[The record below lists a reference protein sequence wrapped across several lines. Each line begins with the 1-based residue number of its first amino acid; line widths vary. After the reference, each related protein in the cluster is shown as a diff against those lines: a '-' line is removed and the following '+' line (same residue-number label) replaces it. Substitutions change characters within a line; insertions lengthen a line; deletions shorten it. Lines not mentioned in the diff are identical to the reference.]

1 MTSTFTPTDAGSAAV
16 APPNAPS
23 GQDTAALSG
32 QVHSGH
38 ASPGHAQ
45 SGHAPSGSSVPGAAG
60 PQSRWTRYAFGSQP
74 RWVRPSAAGLLVA
87 TAVLYLWNL
96 AATGYG
102 NSFYAAAIQAG
113 TKDWTAFLF
122 GSLDAGNAITVDKP
136 PAALW
141 IPALAGRI
149 FGFSSLSMLV
159 PEALMGVAA
168 VGILYLT
175 VKRIS
180 GPGAGLLAGGALA
193 LTPVAALMFKFNN
206 PDAMLT
212 LCLVLAA
219 YFTTRAIER
228 AGWKWLVAAGA
239 VVGLA
244 FLTKMLQGFLIVPA
258 LGVAYLWAA
267 PTTLGRRLLHL
278 LGALG
283 GIVVVAGS
291 YVALFQLTPASARPY
306 MAGSTTNS
314 FLELTFGYNGLSRIT
329 GSGEGMPGGVADA
342 PGAGGVAGGF
352 GGGNGGF
359 GGAAGLLR
367 MFGTSFGGEV
377 SWLLPAALVLLAA
390 GLWFTRREVR
400 TSRTRAALILWGG
413 WLLVTAGVFSFMS
426 GIVHPYY
433 AVALAPAIAAL
444 VGIGSAELW
453 RGRAYWPARIVLAGV
468 ILGSS
473 IWSMVLLGR
482 DASWLP
488 WLGIV
493 TVVLGVLAA
502 AAIVLRLDSLG
513 TAGRFRHAGAAAVV
527 VVSLLAGGAGTGA
540 WTLATAAAAHSGSIP
555 TSGPAGSSAGGFG
568 NRAAGFPDG
577 AFRGDRSGTG
587 AATDGA
593 AAGPGRTDPGAA
605 AGSGGAGGPGGAAG
619 PGGEGSAD
627 SAVTALLS
635 ATTTKWS
642 AIVSG
647 ATQAASLELATNTSV
662 IALGGWNG
670 GDPYP
675 TLAQFQDLVSK
686 GQIGYFI
693 AGGGMGGGGMG
704 GGAIGGRGGNSEV
717 AAWVQANFQA
727 QTVGNSTVYALTK

>member
-1 MTSTFTPTDAGSAAV
+1 MTSTITPASTGPAGTDSPAAV
-16 APPNAPS
+16 GTTQSPQGRHSTGPS
-23 GQDTAALSG
+23 TPDATP
-32 QVHSGH
+32 H
-38 ASPGHAQ
+38 
-45 SGHAPSGSSVPGAAG
+45 
-60 PQSRWTRYAFGSQP
+60 WTRYAFGRQP

-87 TAVLYLWNL
+87 TAFLYLWNL

-136 PAALW
+136 PASLW

-149 FGFSSLSMLV
+149 FGFSPLSMLV

-168 VGILYLT
+168 VGFLYLT
-175 VKRIS
+175 VKRVS

-193 LTPVAALMFKFNN
+193 LTPVAALMFRFNN

-244 FLTKMLQGFLIVPA
+244 FLSKMLQGFLIVPG
-258 LGVAYLWAA
+258 LGLAYLWAA
-267 PTTLGRRLLHL
+267 PTLLRRRLLHL
-278 LGALG
+278 LGALA
-283 GIVVVAGS
+283 GIAVVAGS

-306 MAGSTTNS
+306 MAGSQTNS

-329 GSGEGMPGGVADA
+329 GSGEGTPGGG
-342 PGAGGVAGGF
+342 GAGAPAGGLGAF
-352 GGGNGGF
+352 GGGGGGNSGF
-359 GGAAGLLR
+359 GGAAGLSR
-367 MFGTSFGGEV
+367 MFGTSFGAEV
-377 SWLLPAALVLLAA
+377 SWLLPAALILLAA
-390 GLWFTRREVR
+390 GLWFTRREAR
-400 TSRTRAALILWGG
+400 ASRTRAALILWGG

-444 VGIGSAELW
+444 VGIGSVELW
-453 RGRAYWPARIVLAGV
+453 RGRGYWPARIVLAMV

-473 IWSMVLLGR
+473 AWSAVLLGR

-488 WLGIV
+488 WLRIV
-493 TVVLGVLAA
+493 IVVLGVVAA
-502 AAIVLRLDSLG
+502 AAILLRLDSLRP
-513 TAGRFRHAGAAAVV
+513 AGRFRNAAAAAVV
-527 VVSLLAGGAGTGA
+527 VVSLLAGGLGTAA
-540 WTLATAAAAHSGSIP
+540 WTLATAATAHSGSIP
-555 TSGPAGSSAGGFG
+555 TSGPSGSAMGGSGNRAGGFG
-568 NRAAGFPDG
+568 AAGG
-577 AFRGDRSGTG
+577 AGQ
-587 AATDGA
+587 
-593 AAGPGRTDPGAA
+593 
-605 AGSGGAGGPGGAAG
+605 AGGPGSEGTADAG
-619 PGGEGSAD
+619 L
-627 SAVTALLS
+627 TALLTS
-635 ATTTKWS
+635 TTTKWS

-647 ATQAASLELATNTSV
+647 ATQAASLELATNTNV

-675 TLAQFQDLVSK
+675 TLAQFQDMVAK
-686 GQIGYFI
+686 GQIAYYI
-693 AGGGMGGGGMG
+693 AGGGMGGGGGFG
-704 GGAIGGRGGNSEV
+704 GQGGNSEV
-717 AAWVQANFQA
+717 ASWVQANFQA
-727 QTVGNSTVYALTK
+727 QTVGSSTVYKLTK

>member
-1 MTSTFTPTDAGSAAV
+1 MTSTITPADAGPTSGAPQEAPAV
-16 APPNAPS
+16 PDAGA
-23 GQDTAALSG
+23 
-32 QVHSGH
+32 HSGH
-38 ASPGHAQ
+38 AV
-45 SGHAPSGSSVPGAAG
+45 PSGTAPGPG
-60 PQSRWTRYAFGSQP
+60 TRWTRYAFGSQP
-74 RWVRPSAAGLLVA
+74 RWVRPSAAALLVA

-206 PDAMLT
+206 PDALLT

-219 YFTTRAIER
+219 YFTTRAIEQ
-228 AGWKWLVAAGA
+228 AGWKWLAAAGA

-258 LGVAYLWAA
+258 LGLAYLWAA
-267 PTTLGRRLLHL
+267 PTTAGRRILHL
-278 LGALG
+278 LGAVG

-329 GSGEGMPGGVADA
+329 GSGEGMPGGGAGA
-342 PGAGGVAGGF
+342 PGGTGAGGF

-367 MFGTSFGGEV
+367 MFGTSFGAEV
-377 SWLLPAALVLLAA
+377 AWLLPAALILLAA
-390 GLWFTRREVR
+390 GLWFTRREIR

-433 AVALAPAIAAL
+433 SVALAPAIAAL
-444 VGIGSAELW
+444 AGIGSVELW
-453 RGRAYWPARIVLAGV
+453 RGRGYWPARIVLAVV

-473 IWSMVLLGR
+473 IWSAVLLGR
-482 DASWLP
+482 DVSWLP
-488 WLGIV
+488 WLRIV
-493 TVVLGVLAA
+493 IVVLGVLAGA
-502 AAIVLRLDSLG
+502 AVILRLDARG

-527 VVSLLAGGAGTGA
+527 VVSILAGGLGTGA
-540 WTLATAAAAHSGSIP
+540 WTLATAASAHSGSIP
-555 TSGPAGSSAGGFG
+555 TSGPAGSSTGGFG
-568 NRAAGFPDG
+568 NRTAGFRDG
-577 AFRGDRSGTG
+577 RTG
-587 AATDGA
+587 AGSSSDGSSA
-593 AAGPGRTDPGAA
+593 
-605 AGSGGAGGPGGAAG
+605 GGAGGDTAAG
-619 PGGEGSAD
+619 DSALGGLPGADGPGSEGTAD

-635 ATTTKWS
+635 STTTKWS

-675 TLAQFQDLVSK
+675 TLAQFQDMVSK
-686 GQIGYFI
+686 GEIGYFI
-693 AGGGMGGGGMG
+693 EGGGMGGGM
-704 GGAIGGRGGNSEV
+704 GGRGGNSEV
-717 AAWVQANFQA
+717 AAWVQANFQS
-727 QTVGNSTVYALTK
+727 QTVGSATVYALAK

>member
-1 MTSTFTPTDAGSAAV
+1 MTSTLSPAGAGS
-16 APPNAPS
+16 
-23 GQDTAALSG
+23 T
-32 QVHSGH
+32 
-38 ASPGHAQ
+38 
-45 SGHAPSGSSVPGAAG
+45 AG
-60 PQSRWTRYAFGSQP
+60 PQPSQTGHAASSGGTAKRALRWTRYAFGAQP

-96 AATGYG
+96 AATGNG

-149 FGFSSLSMLV
+149 FGFSPLSMLV

-168 VGILYLT
+168 VGFLYLA
-175 VKRIS
+175 VKRVS
-180 GPGAGLLAGGALA
+180 GPAAGLLAGGALA

-219 YFTTRAIER
+219 YFTTRTIER

-239 VVGLA
+239 VIGLA
-244 FLTKMLQGFLIVPA
+244 FLTKMLQGFLVVPA
-258 LGVAYLWAA
+258 LGLAYLWAA
-267 PTTLGRRLLHL
+267 PTSIGRRLVHL

-291 YVALFQLTPASARPY
+291 YIALFQLTPASARPY

-314 FLELTFGYNGLSRIT
+314 FLELTFGYNGLARIT
-329 GSGEGMPGGVADA
+329 GSGEGMPGG
-342 PGAGGVAGGF
+342 GAGGAAGGPGGSP
-352 GGGNGGF
+352 GGGNSGF

-377 SWLLPAALVLLAA
+377 SWLLPAALVLLVA

-400 TSRTRAALILWGG
+400 ASPSRAALILWGG
-413 WLLVTAGVFSFMS
+413 WLLVTAGVLSFMS

-433 AVALAPAIAAL
+433 SVALAPAIAAL
-444 VGIGSAELW
+444 VGIGAVELW
-453 RGRAYWPARIVLAGV
+453 RGRAYWPARIVLAV
-468 ILGSS
+468 SVLGTS
-473 IWSMVLLGR
+473 IWSSVLLGR

-488 WLGIV
+488 WLRVAII
-493 TVVLGVLAA
+493 VLGILAA
-502 AAIVLRLDSLG
+502 ATILLRLDALG
-513 TAGRFRHAGAAAVV
+513 APGRFRRAGAAAVV
-527 VVSLLAGGAGTGA
+527 VVSLLAGGLGAGA
-540 WTLATAAAAHSGSIP
+540 WTLATAATAHSGSIP

-568 NRAAGFPDG
+568 NRAAGF
-577 AFRGDRSGTG
+577 RGDR
-587 AATDGA
+587 TDGA
-593 AAGPGRTDPGAA
+593 DITPDAAPGSDGLDPAGGAGGGPGAPGGA
-605 AGSGGAGGPGGAAG
+605 GAGGPG
-619 PGGEGSAD
+619 EGTAD
-627 SAVTALLS
+627 AAVTALLK
-635 ATTTKWS
+635 TTGTKWS

-647 ATQAASLELATNTSV
+647 ASQAASLELATNTNV

-675 TLAQFQDLVSK
+675 TLAEFQDMVAK

-693 AGGGMGGGGMG
+693 EGGGMGGGGM
-704 GGAIGGRGGNSEV
+704 GGRGGNSEV

-727 QTVGNSTVYALTK
+727 QTVGNSTVYQLTK